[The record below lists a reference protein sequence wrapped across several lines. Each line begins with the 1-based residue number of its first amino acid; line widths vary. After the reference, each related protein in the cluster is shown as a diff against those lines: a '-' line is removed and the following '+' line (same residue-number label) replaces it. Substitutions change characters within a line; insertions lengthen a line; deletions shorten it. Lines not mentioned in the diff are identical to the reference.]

1 MPPVPKLSSSFMQ
14 VVHEK
19 NLKAHLTVLASYL
32 HSEHL
37 IVNSTSFSQVNTYES
52 VRLKNN
58 VIPAHMPP
66 S

>member
-1 MPPVPKLSSSFMQ
+1 MQ

-19 NLKAHLTVLASYL
+19 NLKAHLTVLASDL

-37 IVNSTSFSQVNTYES
+37 VINSTSFSKVSTYES